1 MAMTDNQ
8 STPRLWEE
16 VPVSEPP
23 KEEGYYVT
31 WNDKYSSGKIDRYWD
46 GECWKKAKFADRR
59 THPDNVTHWLRPV
72 PGNLIEY
79 WKHRC
84 KLAEKVIEA
93 SPCDPDITS
102 QQIKAHDEY
111 KKFLA
116 GSPIPDNDIRTDS
129 VAQLKQVPGIAI
141 TEEGLREVI
150 GEAFKSGEAFTV
162 CDMAKRLGMGEADP
176 FPPDQTTYVQNK
188 IDELF
193 K

>member
-1 MAMTDNQ
+1 MTDNQ

-16 VPVSEPP
+16 MPITTPP
-23 KEEGYYVT
+23 ETDGKYRVRKRDPENPDDRIFGYFD
-31 WNDKYSSGKIDRYWD
+31 WEFKD
-46 GECWKKAKFADRR
+46 GEWKNI
-59 THPDNVTHWLRPV
+59 PDNVTHWLRPV
-72 PGNLIEY
+72 PGTLIEY

-141 TEEGLREVI
+141 TEEKMREVI
-150 GEAFKSGEAFTV
+150 GEAFDE
-162 CDMAKRLGMGEADP
+162 CDKWKGYVTGAELEEKR
-176 FPPDQTTYVQNK
+176 TTYVQNK
-188 IDELF
+188 VDELF
-193 K
+193 KK